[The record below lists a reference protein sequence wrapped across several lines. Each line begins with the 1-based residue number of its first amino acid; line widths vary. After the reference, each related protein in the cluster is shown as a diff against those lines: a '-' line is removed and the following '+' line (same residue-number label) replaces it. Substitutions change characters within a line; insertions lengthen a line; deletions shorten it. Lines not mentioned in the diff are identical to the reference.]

1 MSVSTGSIR
10 VHLLTVHI
18 CCYCCYMHMCSHKQ
32 DFLLA
37 LKKVSKSVGKGDLQK
52 YDDWM
57 KEFGSA

>member
-1 MSVSTGSIR
+1 MLLHHLSIYIH
-10 VHLLTVHI
+10 V
-18 CCYCCYMHMCSHKQ
+18 Q